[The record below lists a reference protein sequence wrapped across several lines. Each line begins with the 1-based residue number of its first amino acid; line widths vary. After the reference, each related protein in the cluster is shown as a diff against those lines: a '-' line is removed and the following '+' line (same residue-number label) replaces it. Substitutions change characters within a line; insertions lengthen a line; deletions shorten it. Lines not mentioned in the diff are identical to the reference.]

1 MGVRQCGVRAS
12 ARARTGPVTTATYR
26 AMPAMVF
33 TRARWPDGVR
43 GSGERAG
50 FRDRTAGAR
59 PWSGGTGRARPRS
72 QAACQRA
79 LDRQVRRLLGG
90 RHGHSPRNRALARAT
105 PALSASVTVMGRKVS
120 GPAFYSLPPPMERS
134 CTYGADEAHH
144 AAGLPLLGVLDGIP
158 RGECKPGQHA
168 RSFTAELLTSLSVGA
183 GAGWVRP
190 ASIRSIMWR
199 AW

>member
-72 QAACQRA
+72 QAACRRA

-120 GPAFYSLPPPMERS
+120 GPAFYSLRRRWSGAARTGPTKPITQPVCRFWVSSTVSPEASASRVNTLGRS
-134 CTYGADEAHH
+134 
-144 AAGLPLLGVLDGIP
+144 
-158 RGECKPGQHA
+158 
-168 RSFTAELLTSLSVGA
+168 
-183 GAGWVRP
+183 RP
-190 ASIRSIMWR
+190 SC
-199 AW
+199 